1 MNANGR
7 RVRQA
12 NNGYRHISGL
22 HRPRYPATSNRS
34 IAESI
39 AAEAAKARRMNAAKG
54 KKK

>member
-12 NNGYRHISGL
+12 NIGYRHISGL
-22 HRPRYPATSNRS
+22 RRPRYPATSNSS

-39 AAEAAKARRMNAAKG
+39 EA
-54 KKK
+54 